1 MPPKRAFDAHWW
13 EEQSERQMFGLLEPE
28 ARFWVVH
35 CGTLTRRSFIAEAF
49 LFTNLHELSST
60 PFATSV
66 AEEGSE

>member
-1 MPPKRAFDAHWW
+1 
-13 EEQSERQMFGLLEPE
+13 MFGLLEPE